1 MTFAHP
7 YVLLWLLL
15 LPVFTWLKGKWGQN
29 ASFLYSS
36 VELVRPVASF
46 KRSRA
51 GRVLAAL
58 RWLALALFIV
68 ALAQPRRVRG
78 ETEVTASG
86 VDIVVAID
94 LSGSMA
100 SEDFTENGHR
110 VNRIN
115 LAREVL
121 SKFIDG
127 RPSDRIGLVVFAA
140 KAFVASPLT
149 LDHDFLQASLARLYL
164 GVIDANQTAIGS
176 ALMTALNQIRDI
188 QSKSKIIILMTD
200 GENNAGKVSPLT
212 AAEIAQTLN
221 VKAYTI
227 GIGTRG
233 MAPMPVGKNPFTGE
247 TVYRNEPAD
256 VDEATLG
263 KIADMT
269 GGKYYRADSADTM
282 RSIYAQIDSYEKSEV
297 QVKKY
302 QHFDELFRPVALAG
316 LALVLLELVLGH
328 TVWRKLP

>member
-1 MTFAHP
+1 
-7 YVLLWLLL
+7 LWFLA
-15 LPVFTWLKGKWGQN
+15 LPVFAWLKGKWGQN

-58 RWLALALFIV
+58 RWLALAIFIV

-86 VDIVVAID
+86 VDIVVALD

-110 VNRIN
+110 VNRID

-121 SKFIDG
+121 GKFIDG
-127 RPSDRIGLVVFAA
+127 RPSDRIGLVVFAVT
-140 KAFVASPLT
+140 AFVASPLT

-164 GVIDANQTAIGS
+164 GIIPANQTAIGS
-176 ALMTALNQIRDI
+176 ALMAALNQIRDVP
-188 QSKSKIIILMTD
+188 SKSKIVILMTD

-212 AAEIAQTLN
+212 AAEVAQTLN
-221 VKAYTI
+221 VKVYTI

-233 MAPMPVGKNPFTGE
+233 LAPMPVGKDFLGQTI
-247 TVYRNEPAD
+247 YRNEPAD
-256 VDEATLG
+256 VDEDTLK

-282 RSIYAQIDSYEKSEV
+282 RHIYAEIDSYEKSEV
-297 QVKKY
+297 HVKKY
-302 QHFDELFRPVALAG
+302 QHFDELFRPVTLTG
-316 LALVLLELVLGH
+316 LAFLFLELVLGH